1 MEADV
6 CSTNVHVD
14 KFYEGREAYRMGK
27 RECDMPQILTSDEQH
42 YWLAGFR
49 NAEHLAENPFIPVEE
64 YHRIAELAYNAGRS
78 DRKNGT
84 VRNNP
89 FDADRE
95 PEQNDIWA
103 SVYFDGFGSG
113 YEDFEVLGR
122 PRKVIDVQ

>member
-1 MEADV
+1 MEAEG
-6 CSTNVHVD
+6 CGTNEPVD
-14 KFYEGREAYRMGK
+14 YFYQGREAFQKGK
-27 RECDMPQILTSDEQH
+27 GKCDMPQTLTHDEQH

-49 NAEHLAENPFIPVEE
+49 NAEHLAENPFLPVEE
-64 YHRIAELAYNAGRS
+64 YHRIAELAYSAGRS
-78 DRKNGT
+78 DRQNGT

-95 PEQNDIWA
+95 PEQNGIWA

-113 YEDFEVLGR
+113 YEDFKVLGR